1 MAAAR
6 VEIFSYTWTK
16 LASCCKNGKPRICG
30 STTTKS
36 RRIYKGKSIRSPA
49 VLQPTGNQ
57 ETDISACCLPGWLT
71 TGKKFCF
78 VTFFVLTE
86 EHS

>member
-36 RRIYKGKSIRSPA
+36 RRIYKGKNIRSPA
-49 VLQPTGNQ
+49 VLQPTGDQ
-57 ETDISACCLPGWLT
+57 ETDISACCLAGWLQ
-71 TGKKFCF
+71 GKSS
-78 VTFFVLTE
+78 VL
-86 EHS
+86 